1 MFEALRRRLT
11 RSSDFEAQLAEAEE
25 RLRTLVA
32 RDTESQAAELERTLA
47 LARAKSLSRLVEEE
61 RRIAEDRRAAV
72 QDRERQAG
80 AELSETL
87 AKEQSRM
94 GHRLAE
100 WTADLERTE
109 QAFDAQLATLRERQE
124 QLLSEAT
131 SRLALDTERLDAA
144 SEQQRERLAALVAEF
159 DGAARE
165 TADTARVQLE
175 AHESERRRALHEVAE
190 RLRERE
196 RV

>member
-25 RLRTLVA
+25 RLRPLVA
-32 RDTESQAAELERTLA
+32 RETEAQAAELERTLA

-61 RRIAEDRRAAV
+61 RRIAEERRTAV
-72 QDRERQAG
+72 QEREREAG

-87 AKEQSRM
+87 AKVQSRI
-94 GHRLAE
+94 GQRLAE

-109 QAFDAQLATLRERQE
+109 QAFDAQLASLRERQK

-131 SRLALDTERLDAA
+131 SRLALDTERLHPASAA
-144 SEQQRERLAALVAEF
+144 PRRTPAAPPPPV
-159 DGAARE
+159 
-165 TADTARVQLE
+165 
-175 AHESERRRALHEVAE
+175 
-190 RLRERE
+190 
-196 RV
+196 